1 MESSPRDERPM
12 VVRDSQRWL
21 TLAGS
26 VLASLCVGFGYAWS
40 VLLKPLAAEFGWS
53 AADVSLTFTA
63 LMTMGAVASIVA
75 GKLQQYVQPRTLIIL
90 GGALFGIGMAL
101 LGSVESLAA
110 VYAFAACAGFGM
122 GVVYPGATMSNVIR
136 FFPDRRGMASGV
148 LSAGYGL
155 GAVIWAPLAVFLI
168 DQFGLAWALRLM
180 GIAFFCAVAVLSR
193 RVGTAPVDYVLQG
206 WSPTLPVVARS
217 GISSDRDWKGM
228 MRTPDFLVL
237 ALLFIA
243 GTLSG
248 MMVIGHASPIA
259 QEIPGINPA
268 AAGAI
273 VSLLAVGMVAGKVG
287 WGAVSDRVGRSAVF
301 VALFVIVAVAL
312 VAFASVASYVAVA
325 ACIAAVGLCYGG
337 FLALMGPVTADA
349 FGPTYLGVNFGV
361 MFFTVAISSFV
372 GPRVAAVV
380 ADANGGSFSKAFLV
394 AAAMSMLGLILVGCH
409 VLLAHRHRPRAG
421 DEAIDEPEGA
431 QSWPGGGP
439 EAPPRQDGGPGVRD
453 GR

>member
-1 MESSPRDERPM
+1 
-12 VVRDSQRWL
+12 VTRDSQRWW

-40 VLLKPLAAEFGWS
+40 VLLKPLATDFGWS

-63 LMTMGAVASIVA
+63 LMTMGAVAAIAA
-75 GKLQQYVQPRTLIIL
+75 GKLQQYVQPRTLILL
-90 GGALFGIGMAL
+90 GGALFGIGMAVL
-101 LGSVESLAA
+101 ESVQSLAA
-110 VYAFAACAGFGM
+110 VYGFAALAGFGM

-136 FFPDRRGMASGV
+136 SFPDRRGLTSGV
-148 LSAGYGL
+148 LSAGYGT

-168 DQFGLAWALRLM
+168 DQFGLAWALRIM
-180 GIAFFCAVAVLSR
+180 GIAFFCALAVLSR
-193 RVGTAPVDYVLQG
+193 LVHTTPADYAPQG
-206 WSPTLPVVARS
+206 WSSSLPQFAPS
-217 GISSDRDWKGM
+217 GVSADRDWKSM

-259 QEIPGINPA
+259 QEILGITPE

-287 WGAVSDRVGRSAVF
+287 WGAISDRVGRTAVF

-312 VAFASVASYVAVA
+312 VALASVTNYVVVA
-325 ACIAAVGLCYGG
+325 ACIAVIGLCYGG

-349 FGPTYLGVNFGV
+349 FGSTHLGVNFGI

-380 ADANGGSFSKAFLV
+380 ADANGGSFSKAFLI
-394 AAAMSMLGLILVGCH
+394 AAAVSVLGLMLVGCH
-409 VLLAHRHRPRAG
+409 VLLSRRRRL
-421 DEAIDEPEGA
+421 
-431 QSWPGGGP
+431 GP
-439 EAPPRQDGGPGVRD
+439 SNEAPMGPQGGYP
-453 GR
+453 